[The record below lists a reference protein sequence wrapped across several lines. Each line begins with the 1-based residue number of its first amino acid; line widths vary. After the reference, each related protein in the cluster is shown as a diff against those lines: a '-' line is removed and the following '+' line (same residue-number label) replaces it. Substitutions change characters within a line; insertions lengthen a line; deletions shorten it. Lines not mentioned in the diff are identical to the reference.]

1 MLTGTIQA
9 TTMNDAAEGLRLA
22 PEADVVVQIQQVKKR
37 PDVLAFGTVFIVRC
51 VDVFPR
57 FRICRHALFHPS
69 RPLHDFQFAAI
80 EFRIGRDP
88 RQNFPVTLAGGE
100 LFFQGGG
107 IDADEIQEPLIQRT
121 IVDVFPIFPDDG
133 RAALVQHAR

>member
-1 MLTGTIQA
+1 MSSRLGPYLLCAVLTYSRVSVSVGMRCSTQADHCTISSS
-9 TTMNDAAEGLRLA
+9 LRLNFA
-22 PEADVVVQIQQVKKR
+22 
-37 PDVLAFGTVFIVRC
+37 LAVI
-51 VDVFPR
+51 
-57 FRICRHALFHPS
+57 L
-69 RPLHDFQFAAI
+69 
-80 EFRIGRDP
+80 

-121 IVDVFPIFPDDG
+121 MVDVFPIFPDDG